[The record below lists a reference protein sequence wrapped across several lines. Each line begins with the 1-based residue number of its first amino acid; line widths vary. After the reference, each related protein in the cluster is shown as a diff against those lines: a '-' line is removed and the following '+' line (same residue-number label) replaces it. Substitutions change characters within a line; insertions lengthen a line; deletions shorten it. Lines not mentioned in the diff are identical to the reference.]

1 MDTGGDEEEGGRKQG
16 EADGR
21 EEGRQVEGKTEGRK
35 KGRTDGQISGEKK
48 KSSLPELNCRFATG
62 ESEVRERGQALH
74 NKAGFKY
81 KMAIM
86 G

>member
-1 MDTGGDEEEGGRKQG
+1 MRRKGEENKGKQMEEKKADRWKERRK
-16 EADGR
+16 
-21 EEGRQVEGKTEGRK
+21 EGRK
-35 KGRTDGQISGEKK
+35 EGRMGKFQGKKK
-48 KSSLPELNCRFATG
+48 KSSLPELNCRFATE

>member
-1 MDTGGDEEEGGRKQG
+1 MRRKTEENKGKQM
-16 EADGR
+16 EEKKADR
-21 EEGRQVEGKTEGRK
+21 WKERQKEGRK
-35 KGRTDGQISGEKK
+35 EERKEGWANVREKK
-48 KSSLPELNCRFATG
+48 NISSLPELNCRFATE